1 MTNRVLYVKYLNDN
15 EALNSKGIA
24 VNVFQGVKD
33 YCFLTEGLS
42 LLKIELHDPYPDVVY
57 IPMSN
62 VAIVEYFESIDKFNR
77 HIRKER

>member
-1 MTNRVLYVKYLNDN
+1 MTNRVLYVKYINN
-15 EALNSKGIA
+15 NQALNSKGTA

-42 LLKIELHDPYPDVVY
+42 LLKIELHEPYPDVVY

-62 VAIVEYFESIDKFNR
+62 VALVEYFESTDKFNR